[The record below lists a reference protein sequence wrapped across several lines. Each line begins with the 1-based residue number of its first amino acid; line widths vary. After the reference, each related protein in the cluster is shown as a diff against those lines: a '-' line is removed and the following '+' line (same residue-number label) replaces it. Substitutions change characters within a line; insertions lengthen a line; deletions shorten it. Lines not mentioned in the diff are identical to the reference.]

1 MLKYHPQN
9 TMRPNF
15 QEKQKTVT
23 FLGQIYPKMDFGVGT
38 LKIEAWIRNQRLQY
52 TMCAKF

>member
-23 FLGQIYPKMDFGVGT
+23 FLGQICPKMDFGVGT